1 MELQICD
8 ASERHIPQIEALERV
23 CFSVPW
29 TEGMLAGEVAEAVQI
44 RFSYAF
50 GISRL
55 IPEQEIHNN
64 ALTVGLGLL
73 F

>member
-1 MELQICD
+1 MRPLTRVNLQWRLG
-8 ASERHIPQIEALERV
+8 AAL
-23 CFSVPW
+23 
-29 TEGMLAGEVAEAVQI
+29 TVAEAVQI

>member
-1 MELQICD
+1 MAELDVLDTRGLTRVNLQWRVG
-8 ASERHIPQIEALERV
+8 AAL
-23 CFSVPW
+23 
-29 TEGMLAGEVAEAVQI
+29 TLAEAVQL